1 MFWRCFLMAVAFLA
15 LVAGDA
21 YAQRTMRYTVSGPE
35 GVPLTVGP
43 ISASATEGDVAQ
55 MLRDALTN
63 FDNSNI
69 TVRQGMVRQGEE
81 FATRAMP
88 YERVRRLA
96 NDVTR
101 GGALGGRTLLLLAGT
116 PLYFQAFTNTDRMF
130 LEGSAM
136 RRGLWC
142 GAGAN
147 GRGGYC
153 LLAHRNDW
161 EVAELRSDSPYM
173 PTEIGPLLPA
183 SDAEL
188 TNDPT
193 ALAELPART
202 ELYRFGG
209 MRGSRATIDR
219 AMRIGADTVD
229 VEDVQL
235 ERMRLGSLMVRVEA
249 GPDSDT
255 ATVSYEALDPADFES
270 DMLMLA
276 RSILDLVD

>member
-1 MFWRCFLMAVAFLA
+1 MFWRCFVLAACVALT
-15 LVAGDA
+15 AGPA
-21 YAQRTMRYTVSGPE
+21 HAQQRVMRYTVAGPE

-43 ISASATEGDVAQ
+43 ISPTATEGEVAQ

-63 FDNSNI
+63 FDNSTI
-69 TVRQGMVRQGEE
+69 TVRQGVVRQGEE
-81 FATRAMP
+81 FATRDMP

-116 PLYFQAFTNTDRMF
+116 PLYFQPFTNTDRMF

-142 GAGAN
+142 GAGVN
-147 GRGGYC
+147 GRDGYC
-153 LLAHRNDW
+153 LLAHRNNW

-173 PTEIGPLLPA
+173 PIEIGPLVPA

-188 TNDPT
+188 TTDPNV
-193 ALAELPART
+193 LAELPRRT
-202 ELYRFGG
+202 EVYRFGG

-219 AMRIGADTVD
+219 AMRIGADTID

-235 ERMRLGSLMVRVEA
+235 ERMRLGSLMVSVEA
-249 GPDSDT
+249 GPDPQT

-270 DMLMLA
+270 DILMLA
-276 RSILDLVD
+276 RSILDLAD

>member
-1 MFWRCFLMAVAFLA
+1 MVWRCFVLAACVALT
-15 LVAGDA
+15 AGTA
-21 YAQRTMRYTVSGPE
+21 HAQQRVLRYTVVGPE

-43 ISASATEGDVAQ
+43 LTSSATEGEVAQ
-55 MLRDALTN
+55 LLRDALTN

-69 TVRQGMVRQGEE
+69 TVREGLVRQGEE

-88 YERVRRLA
+88 YERVRRLV

-101 GGALGGRTLLLLAGT
+101 GGALGGRTLLLSAGT
-116 PLYFQAFTNTDRMF
+116 PLYFQPFANPDRMF

-136 RRGLWC
+136 QRGLWC
-142 GAGAN
+142 GAGAS
-147 GRGGYC
+147 GQDGYC

-161 EVAELRSDSPYM
+161 EVAELRSDSPYA
-173 PTEIGPLLPA
+173 PIEIGPFVPA

-188 TNDPT
+188 TNDST
-193 ALAELPART
+193 ALAELPDRT

-219 AMRIGADTVD
+219 AIRIGAGTID

-235 ERMRLGSLMVRVEA
+235 ERMRLGSLMVRIEA
-249 GPDSDT
+249 GSELGT
-255 ATVSYEALDPADFES
+255 ATVSYEALNPADFES
-270 DMLMLA
+270 EILMLA

>member
-1 MFWRCFLMAVAFLA
+1 MAWRSLVLA
-15 LVAGDA
+15 LCAALAAGNVH
-21 YAQRTMRYTVSGPE
+21 AQQRVMRYTVAGPE

-43 ISASATEGDVAQ
+43 LTSSTTEGEVAQ
-55 MLRDALTN
+55 LLRDALTN

-69 TVRQGMVRQGEE
+69 TVREGVVRSGEE

-88 YERVRRLA
+88 YERARRLA
-96 NDVTR
+96 SDVTR
-101 GGALGGRTLLLLAGT
+101 RGALGGHTLLLLAGT
-116 PLYFQAFTNTDRMF
+116 PLYFQPFTNTDRMF

-142 GAGAN
+142 GAGLN
-147 GRGGYC
+147 RQNGYC
-153 LLAHRNDW
+153 LLAHRNNW
-161 EVAELRSDSPYM
+161 EVAELRSDSPYL
-173 PTEIGPLLPA
+173 PTEIGPFVPA
-183 SDAEL
+183 SDAVL

-193 ALAELPART
+193 ALAELPNRT

-235 ERMRLGSLMVRVEA
+235 EQMRLGSLMVRIEA
-249 GPDSDT
+249 GTEPDT
-255 ATVSYEALDPADFES
+255 AIVSYEALDPADHES
-270 DMLMLA
+270 DILMLA
-276 RSILDLVD
+276 RSILDLVN